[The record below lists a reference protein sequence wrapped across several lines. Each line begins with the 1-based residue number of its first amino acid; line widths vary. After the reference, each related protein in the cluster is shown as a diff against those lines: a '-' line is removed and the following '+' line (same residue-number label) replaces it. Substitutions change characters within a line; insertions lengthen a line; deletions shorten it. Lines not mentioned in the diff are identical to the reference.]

1 MKCEFASKRDLR
13 CGGIKNNKMIGTY
26 SHDME
31 QYQMY
36 DRKCHNLI
44 ICDNKQDLSC
54 TL

>member
-1 MKCEFASKRDLR
+1 MKSEFASKRDLR
-13 CGGIKNNKMIGTY
+13 CGGITIGTY
-26 SHDME
+26 SHDIE

-36 DRKCHNLI
+36 DRKCPNLI